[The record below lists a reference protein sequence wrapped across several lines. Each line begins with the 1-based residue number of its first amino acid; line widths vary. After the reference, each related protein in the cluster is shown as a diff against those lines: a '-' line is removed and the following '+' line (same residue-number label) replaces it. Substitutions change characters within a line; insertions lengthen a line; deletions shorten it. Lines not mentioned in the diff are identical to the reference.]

1 MEPQQE
7 PLQMPII
14 NANKISD
21 ESSLSIFSKCR
32 EIFSIIINLATWVF
46 LILAIIT
53 ASRFKELKKYKNLVD
68 EKDNEE
74 VNDEE
79 GKYIYFSIFAAFS
92 YIIHI
97 ILQNELTGQY
107 LMAKDYKIINEK
119 MGDIYK
125 TNPSIS
131 LVVESYDIRR
141 NSKSVSHKEEKP
153 FNYNF
158 CRDVS
163 GNFNLNINKD
173 NYKYKYYAKLKII
186 HEIIFDDNLLF
197 NEYNT
202 IKKEIID
209 RNKNRD
215 KYFDYIVNIELKGIS
230 NLIMVKLDDK
240 EPWLVGCFWFSIFNI
255 LSLSCLYKL
264 YICFISIE
272 QIVTIKKLISRE
284 NNNLSYDERYNIY
297 NPRLQFL
304 DKIFTYN
311 KNDNRLANNNIVEYN
326 NAQRNFQINE
336 NQLSVNS
343 DNNINNNIN
352 NEQLNIN
359 NINIQVRQDNS
370 LSTERC
376 TNISNQE

>member
-1 MEPQQE
+1 MEQQQE
-7 PLQMPII
+7 PLQIPII
-14 NANKISD
+14 NLNKISD
-21 ESSLSIFSKCR
+21 ESTLPIFSKCR
-32 EIFSIIINLATWVF
+32 EIVSIILNLATWVF
-46 LILAIIT
+46 LILIIIT
-53 ASRFKELKKYKNLVD
+53 AKRKKELKGTNLED
-68 EKDNEE
+68 ERVKL
-74 VNDEE
+74 
-79 GKYIYFSIFAAFS
+79 IYFCIFGAFS
-92 YIIHI
+92 YLLHI
-97 ILQNELTGQY
+97 SLQNELTGKY
-107 LMAKDYKIINEK
+107 LMAKDNKIINEK

-131 LVVESYDIRR
+131 LVVESYHFGGREG
-141 NSKSVSHKEEKP
+141 NVKQVSRKEEKP
-153 FNYNF
+153 FNYDF
-158 CRDVS
+158 CRDIS
-163 GNFNLNINKD
+163 GNFKLNINKD

-186 HEIIFDDNLLF
+186 HEIIFDDDLLF

-215 KYFDYIVNIELKGIS
+215 KYFEYIDNIELKGIS
-230 NLIMVKLDDK
+230 NLIMVKLDEK
-240 EPWLVGCFWFSIFNI
+240 EPRFVSCFWFSIFNI

-272 QIVTIKKLISRE
+272 QIVTIKKLISRG
-284 NNNLSYDERYNIY
+284 NNNLPYDERYNIY

-311 KNDNRLANNNIVEYN
+311 QNGNILENNNVIEYN
-326 NAQRNFQINE
+326 NAQRNLPINE
-336 NQLSVNS
+336 NQLSINS

>member
-1 MEPQQE
+1 MEQQQE
-7 PLQMPII
+7 PLQIPII
-14 NANKISD
+14 NLNKISD
-21 ESSLSIFSKCR
+21 ESTLPIFSKCR
-32 EIFSIIINLATWVF
+32 EIVSIILNLATWVF
-46 LILAIIT
+46 LILIIIT
-53 ASRFKELKKYKNLVD
+53 AKRKKELKEYEYHYE
-68 EKDNEE
+68 EKENER
-74 VNDEE
+74 V
-79 GKYIYFSIFAAFS
+79 KLIYFCIFGAFS
-92 YIIHI
+92 YLLHI
-97 ILQNELTGQY
+97 SLQNELTGKY
-107 LMAKDYKIINEK
+107 LMAKDNKIINEK

-131 LVVESYDIRR
+131 LVVESYHFGGREG
-141 NSKSVSHKEEKP
+141 NVKQVSHKEEKP
-153 FNYNF
+153 FNYDF
-158 CRDVS
+158 CRDIS
-163 GNFNLNINKD
+163 GNFKLNINKD

-186 HEIIFDDNLLF
+186 HEIIFDDDLLF

-215 KYFDYIVNIELKGIS
+215 KYFEYIDNIELKGIS
-230 NLIMVKLDDK
+230 NLIMVKLDEK
-240 EPWLVGCFWFSIFNI
+240 EPRFVSCFWFSIFNI

-272 QIVTIKKLISRE
+272 QIVTIKKLISRG
-284 NNNLSYDERYNIY
+284 NNNLPYDERYNIY

-311 KNDNRLANNNIVEYN
+311 QNGNILENNNVIEYN
-326 NAQRNFQINE
+326 NAQRNLPINE
-336 NQLSVNS
+336 NQLSINS